1 MGNSD
6 LLAFYIKR
14 VNTVQGVS
22 KYLNNLADDENID
35 KFADIILDYLN
46 SFKPNFVE
54 SLKKEKTLD
63 KYIKSLN

>member
-1 MGNSD
+1 MGNSN

-22 KYLNNLADDENID
+22 KHLNDLVDYENID